1 MTKREAARILVK
13 AFHNPMHDTDHDRRN
28 SLRNAADKL
37 MEASTHVN
45 YALNT
50 LGQIKHDPEHMRALA
65 GHREALMNHAWK
77 LSAMAPE
84 TLTQRD
90 ARLGAKRRL
99 KSAPGPSLSP
109 KSGPPPDMSWLKP

>member
-1 MTKREAARILVK
+1 MK
-13 AFHNPMHDTDHDRRN
+13 AFHNPMHDTNHERRN
-28 SLRNAADKL
+28 PLRNAADKL

-45 YALNT
+45 HALNG
-50 LGQIKHDPEHMRALA
+50 LDQINHDPAHMRALVE
-65 GHREALMNHAWK
+65 HREALINHAQK
-77 LSAMAPE
+77 LAAMAPE

-90 ARLGAKRRL
+90 ARLGAK

>member
-1 MTKREAARILVK
+1 MK

-65 GHREALMNHAWK
+65 GHREALINHAQK
-77 LSAMAPE
+77 LAAMAPE

-90 ARLGAKRRL
+90 ARLGAK
-99 KSAPGPSLSP
+99 KSAPGPSLSPSP